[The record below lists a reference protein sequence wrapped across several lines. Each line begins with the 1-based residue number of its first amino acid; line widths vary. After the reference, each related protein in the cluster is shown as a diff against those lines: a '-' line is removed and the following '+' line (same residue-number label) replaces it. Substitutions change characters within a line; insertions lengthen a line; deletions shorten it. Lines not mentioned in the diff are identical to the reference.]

1 MGMDFV
7 DWEPVYAAI
16 LDDFGFDRAADG
28 RSRDLLAELTSGTSF
43 DLDQLTF
50 DGTVAIA
57 GGAPSLVNSAGSDST
72 ANADELALLDRAD
85 HVVAVSRA
93 VDGCRCADIAIDL
106 VVSDLDTAPEMAVS
120 LTHEGI
126 PVAVA
131 AHGDNIPALRE
142 YVPEMDHRNVLPTTQ
157 AEPHDHV
164 VNVGGFTDGD
174 RAAFIADHCGA
185 DRLVF
190 PGWDFDDQ
198 RVEPMKRQKLVWAE
212 RLLRT
217 LELRRNERFAV
228 LNGRREDINMNTV
241 PGSG

>member
-1 MGMDFV
+1 MGIEFT
-7 DWEPVYAAI
+7 DWEPVYAVI
-16 LDDFGFDRAADG
+16 IDDFGFDRVADE

-43 DLDQLTF
+43 DFDQLTF

-57 GGAPSLVNSAGSDST
+57 GGAPSLVNAASSDST

-85 HVVAVSRA
+85 HVVSVSRA
-93 VDGCRCADIAIDL
+93 VDACRCADIAIDL
-106 VVSDLDTAPEMAVS
+106 VVTDLDTAPEMAVS
-120 LTHEGI
+120 LTHKGI

-157 AEPHDHV
+157 TEPHDHM

-190 PGWDFDDQ
+190 PGWDFDDC
-198 RVEPMKRQKLVWAE
+198 VDPMKRQKLVWAE

-217 LELRRNERFAV
+217 LELRRNERFSV
-228 LNGRREDINMNTV
+228 LDGRRKDIDMNTV
-241 PGSG
+241 PGPD

>member
-1 MGMDFV
+1 MGMEFV

-16 LDDFGFDRAADG
+16 LDDFGFDRAGDE

-50 DGTVAIA
+50 DGRVAIA
-57 GGAPSLVNSAGSDST
+57 GGGPSLAASDST
-72 ANADELALLDRAD
+72 ANADAFALLDRAD
-85 HVVAVSRA
+85 HAVAVSRA
-93 VDGCRCADIAIDL
+93 VDSCRRADCTIDL
-106 VVSDLDTAPEMAVS
+106 VVTDLDTAPEMVVS

-185 DRLVF
+185 DRLIF
-190 PGWDFDDQ
+190 PGWNFDDC
-198 RVEPMKRQKLVWAE
+198 VDPIKHQKLVWAE

-228 LNGRREDINMNTV
+228 LDGRREDIDMNTV
-241 PGSG
+241 PGLG